1 MAQDPRSF
9 SPTTVEANVT
19 RQQGNGVGARELA
32 AQQDADGAEAEEHLA
47 EEFEAEGTRQGIGHR
62 ADPAPS
68 DREHGAKTR
77 AHNKAIIS
85 GRA

>member
-19 RQQGNGVGARELA
+19 RQQGNGVGARELDA
-32 AQQDADGAEAEEHLA
+32 LQDADGTEAADLLVEDL
-47 EEFEAEGTRQGIGHR
+47 EAEGRHQGIGHR
-62 ADPAPS
+62 DGSPA
-68 DREHGAKTR
+68 DREHGRKTR
-77 AHNKAIIS
+77 AHNKDVIS

>member
-9 SPTTVEANVT
+9 SPTTVEANLT
-19 RQQGNGVGARELA
+19 RQQGNGVGARELD
-32 AQQDADGAEAEEHLA
+32 AQQEADGTGAEDHLA
-47 EEFEAEGTRQGIGHR
+47 GEFEAEGNHQGIGRR

-68 DREHGAKTR
+68 DREHGVKTR
-77 AHNKAIIS
+77 AHNKAILS

>member
-32 AQQDADGAEAEEHLA
+32 AQQEADGTEAEEHLA
-47 EEFEAEGTRQGIGHR
+47 EEFEAEGTRQGIGR
-62 ADPAPS
+62 RDGSPA
-68 DREHGAKTR
+68 DREHGVKTR
-77 AHNKAIIS
+77 AHNKDIIS